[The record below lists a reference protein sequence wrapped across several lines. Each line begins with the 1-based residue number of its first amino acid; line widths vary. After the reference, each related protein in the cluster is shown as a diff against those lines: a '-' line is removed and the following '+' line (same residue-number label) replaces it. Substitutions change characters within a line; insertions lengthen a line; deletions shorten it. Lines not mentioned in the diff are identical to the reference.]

1 MLNEDSIDKVV
12 RASTD
17 SYWVKSEAKSTG
29 QVYMPSLQVKSIC
42 QVYRSSLIGLM
53 SQSYAEWT
61 ARIDAGLGDGRG

>member
-29 QVYMPSLQVKSIC
+29 QVYMPSLQVKSN
-42 QVYRSSLIGLM
+42 RSHESILRGM
-53 SQSYAEWT
+53 DSKNRRW
-61 ARIDAGLGDGRG
+61 AGRR